1 MGRWAT
7 ETRTGPRRPGRSC
20 DQRAPMLATRAR
32 VSHVWGTMSLVFASS
47 ARLRTG
53 ILAIVLAAFGGV
65 ALVPSAEA
73 RAGREPTACMEL
85 AVDYARQL
93 VALGDVEPLVVAQA
107 EMLDRLDS
115 IAASAADP
123 FDRLQEAQA
132 LLRGREGWA
141 LQREIRPVLRVLELQ
156 RSIVAGWRG
165 LYCPVARPTG
175 AAGLSGQERCD
186 ALAAG
191 FVDRVR
197 IERPSALD
205 TRAREARD
213 VERQTILNA
222 PVTRSERNDLLDLWR
237 VRNESFETLKSLQ
250 RVVLL
255 GSAAETL
262 LSATEA
268 EGCINGRAS

>member
-1 MGRWAT
+1 M
-7 ETRTGPRRPGRSC
+7 SV
-20 DQRAPMLATRAR
+20 
-32 VSHVWGTMSLVFASS
+32 VSAAS
-47 ARLRTG
+47 ARFRTG

-93 VALGDVEPLVVAQA
+93 VALGDVEPLLAAQA
-107 EMLDRLDS
+107 EMLDQLDS
-115 IAASAADP
+115 IAASEANP

-141 LQREIRPVLRVLELQ
+141 LQREVRPVMRVLELQ
-156 RSIVAGWRG
+156 RSVVAGWRG
-165 LYCPVARPTG
+165 LYCPMAQPTG
-175 AAGLSGQERCD
+175 AAGLTGQERCD

-197 IERPSALD
+197 IERPSPAD

-213 VERQTILNA
+213 TERQSILNA
-222 PVTRSERNDLLDLWR
+222 PVTRSDRNDLLDLWR
-237 VRNESFETLKSLQ
+237 VRNEAFETRRSLE
-250 RVVLL
+250 RVLL
-255 GSAAETL
+255 LQTAAETL